1 MKATTSAPIY
11 DQFTLRTLNAALCSA
26 LALTALHW
34 LEDSRTGITA
44 DVDLLSDRFSQASCQ
59 CGLRP
64 LPGWSGWS
72 LADGARAC
80 LLAHA
85 PLDGPGL
92 AAATASLYYRGDPA
106 QRRGVLH
113 ALPFLPIGDAALP
126 LLDDALRCEDT
137 RLIRAALGP
146 YAQAHLDQPRWRRA
160 VLTCLSRGIPL
171 IGVAG
176 LDKRRDAELT
186 VLGEAFAQER
196 RTTGHPVPNDVW
208 LLTRP
213 C

>member
-1 MKATTSAPIY
+1 MKATTSAPIH
-11 DQFTLRTLNAALCSA
+11 DQLTLRILDATLRSA
-26 LALTALHW
+26 LALAALHW
-34 LEDSRTGITA
+34 LEASRTGITA
-44 DVDLLSDRFSQASCQ
+44 DVALLTDRFSQAGHR
-59 CGLRP
+59 CGPRP

-85 PLDGPGL
+85 PLDGSGL
-92 AAATASLYYRGDPA
+92 ASATASLYHRGDPA
-106 QRRGVLH
+106 QRRGVLY

-126 LLDDALRCEDT
+126 LLDDALRCDDT
-137 RLIRAALGP
+137 HLIRAALGP

-160 VLTCLSRGIPL
+160 VLACLSRGIPL
-171 IGVAG
+171 TGVAG
-176 LDKRRDAELT
+176 LDKRRDAELAF
-186 VLGEAFAQER
+186 LGEAFAQER
-196 RTTGHPVPNDVW
+196 RTAGRPVPNDVW

>member
-1 MKATTSAPIY
+1 MKATTSAAIH
-11 DQFTLRTLNAALCSA
+11 DRLTLRTLNATLGSG
-26 LALTALHW
+26 LAVAALHW
-34 LEDSRTGITA
+34 LEESRAGVATDAG
-44 DVDLLSDRFSQASCQ
+44 LLADRFSQAGYR
-59 CGLRP
+59 CGPRP

-92 AAATASLYYRGDPA
+92 AAAAASLYHRGDPA
-106 QRRGVLH
+106 QRRGVLYS
-113 ALPFLPIGDAALP
+113 LPFLPIGDAALP
-126 LLDDALRCEDT
+126 LLDDALRRDDT

-160 VLTCLSRGIPL
+160 VLACLSRGIPL

-176 LDKRRDAELT
+176 LDQRRDAELA

-196 RTTGHPVPNDVW
+196 RTAGRPVPDDVW

-213 C
+213 R